1 MSRLI
6 RKTSF
11 TGGEVNKNLI
21 ERYNLVKVQAGL
33 ETARNCIV
41 TKDARLISRDGTE
54 FYRTGSTTS
63 GNYMYIEVPNTNYI
77 LEITDLKCRRH
88 DMSAG
93 TYIDINTDIEDAD
106 IPELDFCVSN
116 KYADSSSHEGNVTVV
131 LLFQKGKV
139 IKIIFMSGS
148 FDTAGY
154 GILVGNYIVSSTL
167 VATGAPSGYEVEYA
181 VTVVKPDGQETLLQ
195 YQPYVTPKL
204 PITAS
209 QFNTLTIVT
218 GANLAAVHP
227 AALEYRFYRRPKDGG
242 AYGYVGSSFD
252 QVSGLFGTFVIK
264 FVDFGQPAD
273 FSHSPPKYVVAN
285 IAEVENLHPK
295 TGTVIGG
302 RLYIGNTSDNGEYIY
317 GSRVNHPMNFTRDFP
332 YSDDSALLLKA
343 GQTGAAKVLKI
354 ADGGGTVID
363 FTEVGIYANAKGPI
377 TPTSNSALFKV
388 GSSVINEKLQPLSF
402 KDFLL
407 FVDKTDNSIKKLDFA
422 NSRQNYNSDDLT
434 VFSGHLFEGKT
445 IVSWT
450 AQRYGDPIVWASM
463 DDGSL
468 ISFTFDDSQEL
479 RAWCR
484 HDFYNGLVRWVTSYG
499 TGANSKVVVVVERN
513 GVRYIEKLNNRFATA
528 NQTKLLDSAVY
539 LEKSLHSVLGT
550 TVTALGLTFTDLSSG
565 GDWTGDVRLNST
577 AGLFTGAMIGKIY
590 RQFDSKG
597 QAIDYKCTSVPSVNQ
612 AIFTKNPESPY
623 DEVSIQYRSNIVLY
637 ETFTT
642 LTSLGHLEGENV
654 SVYCD
659 NSVVASPL
667 NDIQNLPKITVSGAQ
682 ITIPRSAFA
691 SAGLPFVC
699 DVGTFEIISEDPKIA
714 VAAKTTGQVY
724 IKTAKSKGFYVG
736 PEFPAND
743 SVIGMSEPDLFDVDN
758 PQNAALP
765 EKTKRYRV
773 TLTND
778 WKSNGRVCIRV
789 VDPVRLE
796 LLSIIANVTFS

>member
-21 ERYNLVKVQAGL
+21 ERFNLVKVQSGL
-33 ETARNCIV
+33 ETARNCVV

-54 FYRTGSTTS
+54 YYRVASTTS
-63 GNYMYIEVPNTNYI
+63 GNYMYVEVPNTNYI
-77 LEITDLKCRRH
+77 LEFTNLKCRKH
-88 DMSAG
+88 DMIAG
-93 TYIDINTDIEDAD
+93 TFVDITTDIADAS
-106 IPELDFCVSN
+106 IPDLDFCVSN
-116 KYADSSSHEGNVTVV
+116 IYANSSSVEITNKCV
-131 LLFQKGKV
+131 LLFRKGDPIRV
-139 IKIIFMSGS
+139 IDLITNS
-148 FDTAGY
+148 FDYTYYDIPQGS
-154 GILVGNYIVSSTL
+154 YISASL
-167 VATGAPSGYEVEYA
+167 AATGAPSGYEVEYSI
-181 VTVVKPDGQETLLQ
+181 TVIKPDKQETLSFQ
-195 YQPYVTPKL
+195 QSFAAPKL
-204 PITAS
+204 PVSGS
-209 QFNTLTIVT
+209 QFNTITVVTGVIVT
-218 GANLAAVHP
+218 P
-227 AALEYRFYRRPKDGG
+227 AIEYRFYRRPKDGG
-242 AYGYVGSSFD
+242 AFGYIGSSFD
-252 QVSGLFGTFVIK
+252 QTAGGGGTFVAK

-273 FSHSPPKYVVAN
+273 FSINPPKYIISTVTKVA
-285 IAEVENLHPK
+285 ELYPK

-302 RLYIGNTSDNGEYIY
+302 RLYIGNTSDNSEYVY
-317 GSRVNHPMNFTRDFP
+317 GSRVNHPMNFTRDYP

-343 GQTGAAKVLKI
+343 GQTGAANVLKI
-354 ADGGGTVID
+354 ADGGGTIID
-363 FTEVGIYANAKGPI
+363 FTEVGIYANEKGPI
-377 TPTSNSALFKV
+377 TPTSNSSLFNV
-388 GSSVINEKLQPLSF
+388 GSSIINEKLPPLKF

-434 VFSGHLFEGKT
+434 IFSGHLFEGKT

-450 AQRYGDPIVWASM
+450 TQKYGDPIVWASM

-499 TGANSKVVVVVERN
+499 VGVNSRVAIVIERN
-513 GVRYIEKLNNRFATA
+513 GVRYIEKLNNRFIQT
-528 NQTKLLDSAVY
+528 NQTNLLDSSVY

-550 TVTALGLTFTDLSSG
+550 TVAALGLSFTDLSSG
-565 GDWTGDVRLNST
+565 GDWTGNVRLDST
-577 AGLFTGAMIGKIY
+577 AGLFTGAMVGKIY
-590 RQFDSKG
+590 RQFDTDK
-597 QAIDYKCTSVPSVNQ
+597 QAIDYLCISVPSTNQ
-612 AIFTKNPESPY
+612 AVFTKNPENPY
-623 DEVSIQYRSNIVLY
+623 DEVSVQYRSNIILY

-642 LTSLGHLEGENV
+642 LTGLNHLNDENV

-659 NSVVASPL
+659 NSVIASPL
-667 NDIQNLPKITVSGAQ
+667 NDIQNLPKITVSGGQ

-691 SAGLPFVC
+691 CAGLPFVC
-699 DVGTFEIISEDPKIA
+699 DIGTFEIISEDPKIS
-714 VAAKTTGQVY
+714 VQGKTTGQVY

-765 EKTKRYRV
+765 EKTKRFKV